1 MKTDNR
7 PPVTRRDI
15 PAIVLCYAIVWIP
28 ILLAIVA
35 TARPDIII
43 EWMAK

>member
-1 MKTDNR
+1 MNTDQR
-7 PPVTRRDI
+7 PAVTARDI
-15 PAIVLCYAIVWIP
+15 PAIVLCYAIVWTP